1 MFSAHA
7 GGSIRRLMNK
17 LSVYEFKRRALS
29 VLFPNICPFC
39 GRAVDAREYYCEA
52 CSELLPMIRG
62 ELSPPE
68 NVSRLYACCWYSG
81 IARAA
86 VHMLKFK
93 CLIYPADTFGLMM
106 SRILKDVKAD
116 ALVPVP
122 SGLLSIEKRG
132 FSPASVIAERISM
145 RLDIPIEN
153 ALIADFDKIEQ
164 KTLTRKSRKINA
176 QKCFHLAKRADVS
189 GKRIIIVDDVT
200 TTGSTLSA
208 LAEILLA
215 AGAAD
220 VSAAVF
226 AQVPGN
232 CKKADEPKRY
242 KPKRR

>member
-1 MFSAHA
+1 MN
-7 GGSIRRLMNK
+7 RL
-17 LSVYEFKRRALS
+17 SRYELKRRALS
-29 VLFPNICPFC
+29 VFFPNICPFC
-39 GRAVDAREYYCEA
+39 GRAIDAREYYCEA
-52 CSELLPMIRG
+52 CRELLPIIRG
-62 ELSPPE
+62 ELPPPE
-68 NVSRLYACCWYSG
+68 NVSRLYACCWYSC

-106 SRILKDVKAD
+106 SEMLRDVEAD

-132 FSPASVIAERISM
+132 FSPAEAIAKRTSM

-153 ALIADFDKIEQ
+153 ALTADIDKIEQ

-176 QKCFHLAKRADVS
+176 QKCFHLAKNADVS
-189 GKRIIIVDDVT
+189 GKRLIIVDDVT

-208 LAEILLA
+208 LAEILLG

-226 AQVPGN
+226 AQVPG
-232 CKKADEPKRY
+232 CVKKPE
-242 KPKRR
+242 KPKIYKRR